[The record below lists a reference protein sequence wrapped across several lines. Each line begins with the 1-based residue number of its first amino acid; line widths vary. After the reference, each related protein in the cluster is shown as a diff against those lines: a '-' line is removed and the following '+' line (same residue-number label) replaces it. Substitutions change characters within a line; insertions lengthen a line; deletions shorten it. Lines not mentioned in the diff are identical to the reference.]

1 MSTEARTA
9 RTTGREALSDPAYQ
23 AFLALRT
30 VFTVAPIVFGLDK
43 FANLLTDWPGY
54 LASWINDLVPGS
66 GQDAMYAVGVIEIV
80 AGLAVALLP
89 RYGGLIVAA
98 WLAGIILNL
107 LTIPGFYDVAL
118 RDFGLLVAALALSR
132 LAVRY
137 VPARHGSPY
146 GTTDRT

>member
-1 MSTEARTA
+1 MSTEGRTV
-9 RTTGREALSDPAYQ
+9 RTTGRAALSDPAYQ

-66 GQDAMYAVGVIEIV
+66 GQDAMYAVGVIEIL

-98 WLAGIILNL
+98 WLAGIIFNL
-107 LTIPGFYDVAL
+107 LTISGFYDVAL

-137 VPARHGSPY
+137 VPARYGS
-146 GTTDRT
+146 